1 MCTSLVFTHHIPLA
15 RSLSLLPAP
24 TVQIGLLPLVPSDRR
39 GPVSAE
45 RVGHREKYF
54 SIVHHHRRSRYFSL
68 WVMGRMFRCRCRVNI
83 VAQLHF
89 SNARQ
94 VHVLVLNMLPQ
105 FKRRGIPILA
115 TPNEFAAR
123 TCCSAAYPRKFCMQR
138 RPGVC
143 QMFDTLRSKLRGTV
157 GSLNERP

>member
-123 TCCSAAYPRKFCMQR
+123 EHAAPQRTLENSACNEGQECVKCSIRCVASCEGQWA
-138 RPGVC
+138 
-143 QMFDTLRSKLRGTV
+143 L
-157 GSLNERP
+157 